1 MNGGFNDF
9 NDPNGFNRRRRRV
22 TYRPSKA
29 SAAISAVG
37 GAVMCLIGI
46 FIVIPTFGLLG
57 IFWTVLALA
66 ITVFNAYR
74 AFGRKNVGPEIYIE
88 DDMAQQ
94 PQQPA
99 GSEPDGIEQRLERLS
114 DLYDKGL
121 VTDEEYEKK
130 RQEIL
135 DEL

>member
-114 DLYDKGL
+114 DLHDKGL

>member
-1 MNGGFNDF
+1 M
-9 NDPNGFNRRRRRV
+9 

-114 DLYDKGL
+114 DLHDKGL
-121 VTDEEYEKK
+121 VTDEEEYEKK
-130 RQEIL
+130 RLEIL

>member
-114 DLYDKGL
+114 DLHDKGL

-130 RQEIL
+130 RLEIL